1 MTVAIQDVRGAV
13 ARRISVAST
22 GSVSTASFPE
32 IFQQTAPLM
41 WRVLRHLGVT
51 AADVPDVCQEVF
63 LVVHRRLPEYD
74 AGKSSLRTWIYGICL
89 RAASQYRRRTRR
101 LREVPEP
108 ETHQRSV
115 MADQEDELER
125 KRAREWLHR
134 ALEQVDES
142 DRIFFVLHE
151 IEELSMKEIA
161 AVVGCPLQTG
171 YSRLHRARREVEK
184 AFRAVASEKRR

>member
-1 MTVAIQDVRGAV
+1 
-13 ARRISVAST
+13 
-22 GSVSTASFPE
+22 
-32 IFQQTAPLM
+32 
-41 WRVLRHLGVT
+41 
-51 AADVPDVCQEVF
+51 
-63 LVVHRRLPEYD
+63 
-74 AGKSSLRTWIYGICL
+74 
-89 RAASQYRRRTRR
+89 
-101 LREVPEP
+101 
-108 ETHQRSV
+108 